1 MLKLPF
7 GVIMLQTRVRVF
19 LIIGSKTTHTLMCSK
34 LNMLTTVEAN
44 AAIDAGDGIAADL
57 ALVNV
62 SVDLALLEHV
72 AASVA

>member
-1 MLKLPF
+1 ML
-7 GVIMLQTRVRVF
+7 R
-19 LIIGSKTTHTLMCSK
+19 
-34 LNMLTTVEAN
+34 TTVETN
-44 AAIDAGDGIAADL
+44 AAIDAGDGIASDL

>member
-1 MLKLPF
+1 
-7 GVIMLQTRVRVF
+7 
-19 LIIGSKTTHTLMCSK
+19 MCSK